1 MSTSPRP
8 GARRLRLREGAA
20 AAAVQPEP
28 QTPKQSYASSE
39 SELSAGGMEETGGD
53 GWGAF
58 AARVMIK
65 PEPEPE
71 PEPKPQPKF
80 EPEPEPEPQPQPQP
94 QTQKGADAGC
104 QLHVRGVGGEFED
117 EDALTKV
124 FTTYGEVV
132 QATVRHRIDSASGA
146 NTSWALVTMGS
157 VAAVEFALRMAG
169 SLPRPLTVTRFS
181 KSQAQASKG
190 AMGQIRR
197 EAAAKQIQARW
208 RQRMAWQQVV
218 MMSMMGGADWADETE
233 TAQAVLEPAQ
243 LTDMG
248 RVAALLQTA
257 SRRQQR
263 GGVRS

>member
-65 PEPEPE
+65 PEPEPQ

-80 EPEPEPEPQPQPQP
+80 EPEPEPEPQPQP

-233 TAQAVLEPAQ
+233 TAQAVLEPAH

-257 SRRQQR
+257 SRRQQ
-263 GGVRS
+263 VRP

>member
-39 SELSAGGMEETGGD
+39 SELSAGGTEETGGD

-65 PEPEPE
+65 PEAE

-80 EPEPEPEPQPQPQP
+80 EPEPEPEPEPQPQP

-233 TAQAVLEPAQ
+233 TAQAVLEPAH

-257 SRRQQR
+257 SQQ
-263 GGVRS
+263 VRP